1 MKKLKILFKLLLL
14 SAIFSPYMSYALESD
29 CVILVYH
36 RFSDEGPKST
46 STSPEV
52 FKQHL
57 AYLQENDYSVLPL
70 KTVIEK
76 LQSKENLPP
85 DCVSL
90 TADDGFLSI
99 YNEAFPLLTEYQYP
113 MSIFVSTNPID
124 KKYDAMMS
132 WSQLREMA
140 PLVDVFNHTV
150 NHPHLVN
157 LLPGTLE
164 NEVYLAQDRISKE
177 LGVKDKYFAYP
188 YGEYDDKTYEF
199 LKSNN
204 YIAFGQQ
211 SGVASQNSDFLNIP
225 RFSMSGPYA
234 KMDSFIL
241 KVKTLDMPL
250 ESISPKSMIIEGGFK
265 PSLELVFSRPL
276 SKYEMNN
283 FACYVSGQSKAI
295 LEWSGLQSVAVLPEE
310 PLGVG
315 RSRYNCTMP
324 SKENGRYYWFSKLW
338 LRL

>member
-1 MKKLKILFKLLLL
+1 MKKLKIFFNFLLFI
-14 SAIFSPYMSYALESD
+14 SIFSPSVSHALETD
-29 CVILVYH
+29 CVVLVYH

-46 STSPEV
+46 STSPEI

-57 AYLQENDYSVLPL
+57 TYLQENEFSVLPL
-70 KTVIEK
+70 KKVIEK
-76 LQSKENLPP
+76 LQAKENLPIN
-85 DCVSL
+85 CVSL

-99 YNEAFPLLTEYQYP
+99 YNEAYPLLTDYQYP

-124 KKYDAMMS
+124 KNYDAMMT

-150 NHPHLVN
+150 NHPHLVS
-157 LLPGTLE
+157 LIPDILE
-164 NEVYLAQDRISKE
+164 SEIYIAQDRISKE

-188 YGEYDDKTYEF
+188 YGEFDDSTYSF
-199 LKSNN
+199 LESNK

-234 KMDSFIL
+234 KMKSFIL
-241 KVKTLDMPL
+241 KVNTVDMPL
-250 ESISPKSMIIEGGFK
+250 ESIMPKSMIISDSFK
-265 PSLELVFSRPL
+265 PVLDLVFSRPL
-276 SKYEMNN
+276 TNYEKDH
-283 FACYVSGQSKAI
+283 FACYISGQNKAK
-295 LEWSGLQSVAVLPEE
+295 LAWSGLQSVSIAPEK

-324 SKENGRYYWFSKLW
+324 FKENGRYYWFSKLW

>member
-1 MKKLKILFKLLLL
+1 MKKLKILLNFLFFI
-14 SAIFSPYMSYALESD
+14 SIFSPSISHAVETD
-29 CVILVYH
+29 CVVLVYH

-57 AYLQENDYSVLPL
+57 AYLKDNAFTVLPL
-70 KTVIEK
+70 KIVIEK
-76 LQSKENLPP
+76 LQAKEKLPLN
-85 DCVSL
+85 CVSL

-99 YNEAFPLLTEYQYP
+99 YNEAFPLLAEYQYP
-113 MSIFVSTNPID
+113 MSIFISTNPID
-124 KKYDAMMS
+124 KKYDAMMT
-132 WSQLREMA
+132 WNQLREMA

-157 LLPGTLE
+157 LLPGILE
-164 NEVYLAQDRISKE
+164 KEIHNAQDRISKE
-177 LGVKDKYFAYP
+177 LGVKDKYLAYP

-199 LKSNN
+199 LKSNQ
-204 YIAFGQQ
+204 YVAFGQQ
-211 SGVASQNSDFLNIP
+211 SGVASQSSDFLNIP

-234 KMDSFIL
+234 KMKSFIL
-241 KVKTLDMPL
+241 KVNTVDMPL
-250 ESISPKSMIIEGGFK
+250 KSIIPKSMMISDSFK
-265 PSLELVFSRPL
+265 PVLNLVFSRPL
-276 SKYEMNN
+276 TIYEKDN
-283 FACYVSGQSKAI
+283 FACYVSGQNQAK
-295 LEWSGLQSVAVLPEE
+295 LEWSGLQSVSISPEK

-324 SKENGRYYWFSKLW
+324 FKENGRYYWFSKLW

>member
-14 SAIFSPYMSYALESD
+14 SAIFSPSMSYALESD

-57 AYLQENDYSVLPL
+57 AYLKENDYSVLPL

-164 NEVYLAQDRISKE
+164 YLAID
-177 LGVKDKYFAYP
+177 
-188 YGEYDDKTYEF
+188 
-199 LKSNN
+199 
-204 YIAFGQQ
+204 
-211 SGVASQNSDFLNIP
+211 
-225 RFSMSGPYA
+225 
-234 KMDSFIL
+234 
-241 KVKTLDMPL
+241 
-250 ESISPKSMIIEGGFK
+250 
-265 PSLELVFSRPL
+265 
-276 SKYEMNN
+276 
-283 FACYVSGQSKAI
+283 
-295 LEWSGLQSVAVLPEE
+295 
-310 PLGVG
+310 
-315 RSRYNCTMP
+315 
-324 SKENGRYYWFSKLW
+324 
-338 LRL
+338 